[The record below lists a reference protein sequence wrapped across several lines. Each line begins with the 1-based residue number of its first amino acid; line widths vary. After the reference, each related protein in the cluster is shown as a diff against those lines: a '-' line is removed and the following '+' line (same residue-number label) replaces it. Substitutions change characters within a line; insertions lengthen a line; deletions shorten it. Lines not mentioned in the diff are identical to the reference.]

1 MPQKFDYPS
10 ARVASGSGAVAA
22 AVLVAAPSSAQ
33 KIVVHQVYV
42 TADFAVEVTFDD
54 TTVGEVWSQFVAAN
68 GGSVVPATGSPW
80 FECTAGEA
88 LTYTHASGGASA
100 VSVNYEI
107 VNV

>member
-1 MPQKFDYPS
+1 MLPQADYPKARAAS
-10 ARVASGSGAVAA
+10 ASGAVSAA
-22 AVLVAAPSSAQ
+22 ELVAAPASTQ

-54 TTVGEVWSQFVAAN
+54 TTVGEVWSQFVAAS
-68 GGSVVPATGSPW
+68 GGSVVPSTGSPW

-88 LTYTHASGGASA
+88 LTYSHATGGASA